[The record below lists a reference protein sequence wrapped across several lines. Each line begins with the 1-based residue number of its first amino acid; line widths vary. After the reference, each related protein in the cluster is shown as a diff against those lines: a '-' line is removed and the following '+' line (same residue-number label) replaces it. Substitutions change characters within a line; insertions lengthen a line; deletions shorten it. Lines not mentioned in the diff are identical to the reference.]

1 MEDLDNKLA
10 NALEAIK
17 NQAPVPVPSKGK
29 AKGSTAKAAPA
40 PAAAQV
46 PVAAAAD
53 VSPPA
58 DITSSD
64 TDTGGVTPLALQ
76 HDDEISHKH
85 DASAS
90 TKGHVKEQHN
100 KEHASAHSTH
110 AGAGSL
116 IRLRTQSQDLN
127 PKIMGKHIPATVAS
141 PNTNTVARRTS
152 LIDNL
157 DSETVDFT
165 STYESRHISPSPN
178 LRLARERSRSRS
190 SSVDTGTSLLGAGT
204 CSGLGVS
211 PLHTSSSTA
220 AADDDVTNGPPT
232 FDDEPIS
239 LTQHNHYVGTNEVDR
254 DHIHAVYDLGRAVGT
269 GEAAGI
275 VDVQGNH
282 LTAGEAAE
290 IISENAYKRRIGD
303 ALTQQ
308 LLQQM
313 GALPKA
319 KPWSLDRADAPPS
332 TARDS
337 YVPDHRHSVHKTDNI
352 QVVMR
357 VRPLFKDEVATG
369 TRRCMSLCG
378 LDEQSALNRANYSGR
393 GSNASPVSGMSAD
406 TSDVNGTRNAN
417 IVLVNP
423 SVPVFEVDQ
432 LAQAVDADATFSKDI
447 ATVFN
452 FDSCIWSAG
461 DGIVGRPSKHADQ
474 AEVHAVIGKG
484 IVNGALNGLSS
495 VCFAYG
501 EERSGKSHSLFG
513 PSPVSARAPAA
524 AAVSG
529 GLGGGL
535 TSSMS
540 FPSLATLQEAD
551 RGLIPRVFSDIL
563 KGINFQDTK
572 CTLAFVEIY
581 NEKIHDLLGGA
592 GNGSASTAQQF
603 KGVPAAT
610 RGGVA
615 DAVRRGPGGARSTG
629 AGVPIH
635 ATEKN
640 VNSLFY
646 RSTHHRKHSVRVE
659 LKVREH
665 PLLGPYVDGMRKVRV
680 RTEDDMYAI
689 IQEAQQEKS
698 YLHKANGSKANN
710 GTVLCTLELTPLH
723 DVGCHAKSKGGLQH
737 GQKAVRVHMVDLAA
751 APSESLSNWRT
762 SVKTASK
769 ASHLQEKARVI
780 NITMNG
786 NSSVNIPKA
795 ADEVKVVRKSLS
807 HLNYVL
813 HSMERGAQMHAL
825 PFRDSCLTWLLRS
838 TLTLPSSR
846 ITLLAHA
853 SPGDRSFDETSKTL
867 KYAERLCLARD
878 NHHRVHRFRQED
890 AKWVNG
896 ASLAPTAGSRTNA
909 TAITGATPR
918 AKAISH
924 AKAFSTSSKAPR
936 QSAPTNEKSAAQNSV
951 YQRQSP
957 TTNSNNYNPAKVGSG
972 SATISQQ
979 PHRLSADEELTLAR
993 ADRDALLN
1001 TLPSPPTGSSTEDV
1015 AAPALVTASAADTQQ
1030 VTMLKTTVLAL
1041 QQALEGSIHEK
1052 NVLKAENDA
1061 LRARISSGTT
1071 AADFSLACLE
1081 RADAWRSRANS
1092 SNNNNNGEITSNE
1105 EEVQVARADVIAAHE
1120 ALAAFQ
1126 LDAQAQLQSLWTAVQ
1141 ELNKLDKQ
1149 KEQAINDIVIERGTL
1164 NDKLKKARIKQG
1176 ELEAELH
1183 MMDIALVEAAEEAVS
1198 RMEAPRS
1205 QSKSPRVRS
1214 PAYASPPR
1222 AGAGT
1227 GTDTDTDTG
1236 TGTANSSDEKHSG
1249 SKNKNNSSRPD
1260 AFTYRIAEGPPESP
1274 DVYTFSTASK
1284 FSPTRSSGSGSND
1297 NTPKVTRPFNN
1308 SEEGDAS
1315 AQAIAATDDDIEASP
1330 LEDMPEEELD
1340 EQIAKLSKFLV
1351 KDRRLLKMQR
1361 AQQARTP

>member
-1 MEDLDNKLA
+1 
-10 NALEAIK
+10 
-17 NQAPVPVPSKGK
+17 
-29 AKGSTAKAAPA
+29 
-40 PAAAQV
+40 
-46 PVAAAAD
+46 
-53 VSPPA
+53 
-58 DITSSD
+58 
-64 TDTGGVTPLALQ
+64 
-76 HDDEISHKH
+76 
-85 DASAS
+85 
-90 TKGHVKEQHN
+90 
-100 KEHASAHSTH
+100 
-110 AGAGSL
+110 
-116 IRLRTQSQDLN
+116 
-127 PKIMGKHIPATVAS
+127 
-141 PNTNTVARRTS
+141 
-152 LIDNL
+152 
-157 DSETVDFT
+157 
-165 STYESRHISPSPN
+165 
-178 LRLARERSRSRS
+178 
-190 SSVDTGTSLLGAGT
+190 
-204 CSGLGVS
+204 
-211 PLHTSSSTA
+211 
-220 AADDDVTNGPPT
+220 
-232 FDDEPIS
+232 
-239 LTQHNHYVGTNEVDR
+239 
-254 DHIHAVYDLGRAVGT
+254 
-269 GEAAGI
+269 
-275 VDVQGNH
+275 
-282 LTAGEAAE
+282 
-290 IISENAYKRRIGD
+290 
-303 ALTQQ
+303 
-308 LLQQM
+308 
-313 GALPKA
+313 
-319 KPWSLDRADAPPS
+319 
-332 TARDS
+332 
-337 YVPDHRHSVHKTDNI
+337 
-352 QVVMR
+352 
-357 VRPLFKDEVATG
+357 
-369 TRRCMSLCG
+369 
-378 LDEQSALNRANYSGR
+378 
-393 GSNASPVSGMSAD
+393 MSAD

-452 FDSCIWSAG
+452 YDSCIWSAG

-524 AAVSG
+524 AAAV
-529 GLGGGL
+529 
-535 TSSMS
+535 
-540 FPSLATLQEAD
+540 
-551 RGLIPRVFSDIL
+551 GLIPRVFSDIL

-603 KGVPAAT
+603 KG
-610 RGGVA
+610 
-615 DAVRRGPGGARSTG
+615 
-629 AGVPIH
+629 
-635 ATEKN
+635 
-640 VNSLFY
+640 
-646 RSTHHRKHSVRVE
+646 

-698 YLHKANGSKANN
+698 YLHKANGSKANY

-723 DVGCHAKSKGGLQH
+723 DVGGHAKSKGGLQH

-769 ASHLQEKARVI
+769 ASHLQEKAL
-780 NITMNG
+780 
-786 NSSVNIPKA
+786 
-795 ADEVKVVRKSLS
+795 VRKSLS

-813 HSMERGAQMHAL
+813 HGMERGAQMHAL

-878 NHHRVHRFRQED
+878 NRHRVHRFRQED

-957 TTNSNNYNPAKVGSG
+957 TTNSNNYNPAKAGSG

-1001 TLPSPPTGSSTEDV
+1001 TLPPPPTGSSTEDV

-1120 ALAAFQ
+1120 ALATFQ

-1205 QSKSPRVRS
+1205 QSKSPGVRS

-1222 AGAGT
+1222 AGAGA
-1227 GTDTDTDTG
+1227 GTDTD